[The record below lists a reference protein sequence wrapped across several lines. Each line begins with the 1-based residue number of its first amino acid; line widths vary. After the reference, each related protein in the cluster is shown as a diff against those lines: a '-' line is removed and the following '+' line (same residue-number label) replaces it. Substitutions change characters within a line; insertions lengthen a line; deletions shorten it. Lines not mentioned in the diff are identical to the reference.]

1 MAGLPPYSHLALLR
15 AEAKTEDVAEAFLRA
30 ARDLAKTYP
39 ESADVMFYAP
49 VPPSVAKVAGFE
61 RRQMLIE
68 CASRVTL
75 QRLLALFTPELP
87 RLKNAHRGIVRW
99 AIDVDPLEVD

>member
-1 MAGLPPYSHLALLR
+1 MQ
-15 AEAKTEDVAEAFLRA
+15 
-30 ARDLAKTYP
+30 
-39 ESADVMFYAP
+39 MFYAP

-87 RLKNAHRGIVRW
+87 GLRNAHRGIVRW
-99 AIDVDPLEVD
+99 AIDVDPLGI